1 MGQPAPV
8 KKSNPLVW
16 VGLGCGALLFLGAA
30 GAWGVYA
37 FVVRPVQEA
46 EAAAS
51 AIANTG
57 ASITVG
63 DGGVVLNM
71 PGVGQITAP
80 TSEPEGEKARA
91 PSGGTLNPGSG
102 TTLAP
107 SPSGTTATNPAL
119 PVIDAGAL
127 ATGGATCVQ
136 AAACC
141 HAVMEKTGAG
151 AQAAAC
157 DQMKSMPEVGCVQA
171 LATYRKTAPL
181 VGAKCP

>member
-1 MGQPAPV
+1 
-8 KKSNPLVW
+8 VW
-16 VGLGCGALLFLGAA
+16 VGIGCGALLFLGGAA
-30 GAWGVYA
+30 AWGVYA

-46 EAAAS
+46 QEAAS
-51 AIANTG
+51 AITNGTG

-80 TSEPEGEKARA
+80 TSDPASGDKARA
-91 PSGGTLNPGSG
+91 PSGGTASPGG
-102 TTLAP
+102 GATATPTATT
-107 SPSGTTATNPAL
+107 TTNPAL
-119 PVIDAGAL
+119 PSVDAGSL
-127 ATGGATCVQ
+127 AVGGASCVQ

-151 AQAAAC
+151 AQSAAC
-157 DQMKSMPEVGCVQA
+157 DNMKSMPEVGCAQA